1 MHEFYKDN
9 KQYCICLAVIV
20 LCCLVGAWLV
30 YDEAR
35 NEHLQINTGHTMADI
50 NQRID
55 SAGNR
60 IESAA
65 AGISEA
71 EKAVGSAAA
80 GIAKSERA
88 AAEISNGIE
97 QCQAILDGCIQRA
110 GRIKNIIA
118 DVEAINRQGTADAPA
133 ADLAK

>member
-65 AGISEA
+65 AGI
-71 EKAVGSAAA
+71 
-80 GIAKSERA
+80 AKSERA

>member
-9 KQYCICLAVIV
+9 KQYCICFAVIV

-35 NEHLQINTGHTMADI
+35 NEHLQINTDHTMADI

-65 AGISEA
+65 AGIAEA

-88 AAEISNGIE
+88 AGEISAGIAE
-97 QCQAILDGCIQRA
+97 CQELVDRCVQRA
-110 GRIKNIIA
+110 GRIQNIIA
-118 DVEAINRQGTADAPA
+118 DVEAINRQRAAGASPA
-133 ADLAK
+133 TLAK